1 MIWKVV
7 YLVVFS
13 GGLVLAVHSML
24 HGVERWRR
32 RDSGRPS
39 ALLNPPTVAALAM
52 AFGACGY
59 LLVTRSEIRPLF
71 ILAMAGVCG
80 AAALTGMTVFMA
92 KWALRVPDHP
102 VVAEEDEINGQ
113 VALVSQD
120 IKPGRPGEIRY
131 VAWGREHI
139 LSAQSIDGTQIA
151 AGTEVVIDVLENGVA
166 RVELWSAVEQRL

>member
-1 MIWKVV
+1 MIWKVI
-7 YLVVFS
+7 YLVVCS

-32 RDSGRPS
+32 QGTGRPS

-52 AFGACGY
+52 AFGVCGY
-59 LLVTRSEIRPLF
+59 LLVTRSGIRPLF
-71 ILAMAGVCG
+71 ILALAGMCG
-80 AAALTGMTVFMA
+80 AAALAGMTVFMA

-102 VVAEEDEINGQ
+102 VVSDEDEINGQ

-120 IKPGRPGEIRY
+120 IGPGQPGEIRY
-131 VAWGREHI
+131 VAWGKEHI
-139 LSAQSIDGTQIA
+139 LSAQSVDGAHIP